1 MFKKRK
7 ENLSMYVY
15 VLHEGLINFVVVQWT
30 SKKCTKKRDA
40 PAELLFWSWPIVD
53 ANEST
58 QKPKRSG
65 YEITLTKF
73 KSF

>member
-40 PAELLFWSWPIVD
+40 PAELGPVPERPISI
-53 ANEST
+53 NPGL
-58 QKPKRSG
+58 KFRSVFVF
-65 YEITLTKF
+65 YIPMHCLR
-73 KSF
+73 